1 MKILLLST
9 LYALPEEKILNNT
22 NVCHSFA
29 KEWVKQGNEVRVI
42 YQYPIYH
49 AFLHFVANLFEKFIA
64 NHFYGAVT
72 AKRITSIDRFNV
84 DGVDIIRIPLYKA
97 IPHILFSPKN
107 IKQHIDRI
115 IQENEKDGFVPDVVV
130 GHFFY
135 PNIEIV
141 ANLKKK
147 YNAKAAISVHYQ
159 GISIEKVYN
168 DLMKNGPELIEA
180 IDTWGYR
187 SKPIQNYF
195 EKVFGS
201 KNNHFYCYSG
211 VPSFFFGKDF
221 KSKDFSKLTQ
231 FIYVGA
237 LIERKHPLAVLEAL
251 HKADGRDFSLAYIGV
266 GKQQE
271 KIQSYIE
278 SNSLQHNVTLWG
290 HLERQEI
297 VKHLEDAQV
306 FVMISDKE
314 TFGLVYLEAMSK
326 GCIVIASKGEGIDGI
341 IQDGKNGFLC
351 EPGNV
356 NKLEKIIQKLNGM
369 TPEKLQEISFNA
381 YQTALNMTD
390 EKVAKSYLE
399 SITPTSK

>member
-9 LYALPEEKILNNT
+9 LYSLPGEKILNNT

-29 KEWVKQGNEVRVI
+29 KEWVKLGHEVRVI

-49 AFLHFVANLFEKFIA
+49 PFLHFVANLFEKFIA

-72 AKRITSIDRFNV
+72 TKRVMSIDRFNI

-97 IPHILFSPKN
+97 VPHILFSPKS
-107 IKQHIDRI
+107 IQQHVNRI
-115 IQENEKDGFVPDVVV
+115 IQENEKDGFVPNIVV

-135 PNIEIV
+135 PNIKI
-141 ANLKKK
+141 AASLKKK
-147 YNAKAAISVHYQ
+147 YHSKAAIVVHYQ
-159 GISIEKVYN
+159 GISIEKVYR
-168 DLMKNGPELIEA
+168 DIKKNNSNLIDA
-180 IDTWGYR
+180 IDYWGYR
-187 SKPIQNYF
+187 SKPIQDYF

-201 KNNHFYCYSG
+201 KENHFFCYSG
-211 VPSFFFGKDF
+211 VPSFFFNEELKP
-221 KSKDFSKLTQ
+221 KDFSKLTK

-237 LIERKHPLAVLEAL
+237 LIERKHPLAVLEGI

-271 KIQSYIE
+271 KIQSYIKKE
-278 SNSLQHNVTLWG
+278 SLQSNVTFLG
-290 HLERQEI
+290 HVERYKI
-297 VKHLEDAQV
+297 TKHLENAQV

-341 IQDGKNGFLC
+341 IQDGENGFLC
-351 EPGNV
+351 KPGNV
-356 NKLEKIIQKLNGM
+356 SELKLIIKKINAM
-369 TPEKLQEISFNA
+369 PPEKLQEISLKA
-381 YQTALNMTD
+381 YQTALGLTD
-390 EKVAKSYLE
+390 EKVAKNYLAA
-399 SITPTSK
+399 ITKAS